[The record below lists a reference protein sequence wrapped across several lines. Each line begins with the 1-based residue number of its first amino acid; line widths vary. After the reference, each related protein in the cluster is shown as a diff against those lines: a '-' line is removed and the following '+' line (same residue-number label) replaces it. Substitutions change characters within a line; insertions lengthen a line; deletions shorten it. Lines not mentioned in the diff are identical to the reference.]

1 MKSKKVFFINLG
13 AVIFVSMALLGTFVF
28 ENSQVSA
35 TESSDKGSVFIA
47 SAEAATTAEAS
58 AEEVSEDKKAA
69 GEMATSVKFIAAAL
83 AIGMAALAT
92 GIAQSKIGAA
102 GVGAMAEKPEVAT
115 MCIVMLAIPETIVI
129 LGFVVAAM
137 ITMF

>member
-1 MKSKKVFFINLG
+1 MKSKKTFFVNLG
-13 AVIFVSMALLGTFVF
+13 AVIFFSMALLGALLF
-28 ENSQVSA
+28 EQAQVSA
-35 TESSDKGSVFIA
+35 AEKADNGSVFIA
-47 SAEAATTAEAS
+47 SAEAAVTEAS
-58 AEEVSEDKKAA
+58 AEEISEEAA
-69 GEMATSVKFIAAAL
+69 PVDQTAASIKFIAAAL

-92 GIAQSKIGAA
+92 GIAQSRIGAA
-102 GVGAMAEKPEVAT
+102 GVGAMAEKPEVST